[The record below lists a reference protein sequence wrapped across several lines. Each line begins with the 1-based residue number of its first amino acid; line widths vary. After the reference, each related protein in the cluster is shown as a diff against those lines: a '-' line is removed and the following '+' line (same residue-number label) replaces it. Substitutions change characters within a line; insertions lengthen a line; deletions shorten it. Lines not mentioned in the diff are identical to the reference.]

1 MKRSRSSA
9 NKAAVRR
16 IERLRGSYDGRGRKY
31 AIAVSDFNEALTRQ
45 LLEGALDTL
54 VRHGVRPADITV
66 AHVPGAFE
74 LPLTV
79 RRLIRRTRPEA
90 VIALAVVIRGKT
102 RHFEQVVEE
111 SARGLRQVAL
121 ETDVPVLLGIVPAE
135 NVVQAIERCG
145 IKQMN
150 KGREWALAALEASD
164 VLRRIAQKGRLAL

>member
-1 MKRSRSSA
+1 MKRSKNSA
-9 NKAAVRR
+9 TKSALRR
-16 IERLRGSYDGRGRKY
+16 IVRLRGSYDGRGRKY

-45 LLEGALDTL
+45 LLDGALDTL

-74 LPLTV
+74 LPLAV
-79 RRLIRRTRPEA
+79 RRLIRRVRPAA

-102 RHFEQVVEE
+102 RHFDQVVEE
-111 SARGLRQVAL
+111 SARGLREIAL
-121 ETDVPVLLGIVPAE
+121 ATDVPVLLGIVPAE
-135 NVVQAIERCG
+135 NVAQAIERCG

-164 VLRRIAQKGRLAL
+164 VLRQIARSPRLAA